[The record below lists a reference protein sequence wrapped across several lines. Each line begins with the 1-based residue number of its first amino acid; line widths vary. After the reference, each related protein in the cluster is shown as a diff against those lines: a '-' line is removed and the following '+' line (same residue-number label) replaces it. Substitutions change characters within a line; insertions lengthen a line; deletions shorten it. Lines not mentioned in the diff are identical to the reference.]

1 MPGTGQLL
9 DAVESLLI
17 ERINKG
23 CAREDR
29 KFENQGFHCKS
40 DIGAKDFVGS

>member
-1 MPGTGQLL
+1 MPGPGQCL
-9 DAVESLLI
+9 DAVESLLMQ
-17 ERINKG
+17 RISKG

-40 DIGAKDFVGS
+40 DVGATDFVGL